1 MSFSLLATIRV
12 NTFPYF
18 LSRRKK
24 GGTYRM
30 ILNLKGSN
38 RNVDYYH
45 FKMDIILTVL
55 RLLTQAV
62 TRHL

>member
-1 MSFSLLATIRV
+1 
-12 NTFPYF
+12 
-18 LSRRKK
+18 
-24 GGTYRM
+24 M